1 MIHHLAWQL
10 SLCGFIVGALIGL
23 TGMGGGSVMTP
34 LLILVFHV
42 HSTLAVGTDLLYSSI
57 TKFAGSVQHLRQR
70 TVHRGVFMRL
80 SLGSIPGAILGALLV
95 LLLSKHVSTTVM
107 NAWVN
112 RALGVVYIFAI
123 AAMLW
128 RVAFRAKYR
137 ADETGQEPP
146 TGKLIV
152 LGLTAG
158 FIVGMTSVG
167 SGSIYIA
174 ALGILF
180 PMAAAKMVGTDI
192 LQGLVVTGVAGL
204 THLMFGNVDLWL
216 VSSLL
221 IGSIPGIL
229 IGSRLT
235 IRIPEVAIRASLVL
249 MLGWSSWSLLAK

>member
-1 MIHHLAWQL
+1 MMHHLAWQL
-10 SLCGFIVGALIGL
+10 SLCGFIIGALIGL
-23 TGMGGGSVMTP
+23 TGMGGGSIMTP

-42 HSTLAVGTDLLYSSI
+42 HSALAVGTDLLYSSI

-80 SLGSIPGAILGALLV
+80 TAGSVPGAVLGSLMIA
-95 LLLSKHVSTTVM
+95 LLSKHLPATTM
-107 NAWVN
+107 NTWVD
-112 RALGVVYIFAI
+112 RALGVVYLIAI
-123 AAMLW
+123 AAMIW
-128 RVAFRAKYR
+128 RIVFRKQQLAG
-137 ADETGQEPP
+137 EEEQPP
-146 TGKLIV
+146 TLKLAL
-152 LGLTAG
+152 LGLVAG

-204 THLMFGNVDLWL
+204 THLMFGNVDLWM
-216 VSSLL
+216 VASLL
-221 IGSIPGIL
+221 IGSVPGIL

-235 IRIPEVAIRASLVL
+235 VRIPERAIRACLML
-249 MLGWSSWSLLAK
+249 MLGWPSWSLLVK